1 MEICSLLIP
10 FVILELIGY
19 AILWPLIQKKPKLRI
34 PRQFSIAD
42 FAALLCYVQLVMALT
57 YYYRR
62 LFEGSLGLG
71 VAMSIMGAATVA
83 LWGAAVS
90 TLNQLELHNVLRRS
104 LFLLVLLPGVIGVMA
119 GAPLV
124 LVLPSLFDFR
134 ESNAVLGWILGGS
147 VGVVLLGIGLRFL
160 AAWLVKDAKVR

>member
-62 LFEGSLGLG
+62 LFEGSIGLG
-71 VAMSIMGAATVA
+71 VVMSIMGAATVA

-90 TLNQLELHNVLRRS
+90 TLNQLELHNRLRRS

-134 ESNAVLGWILGGS
+134 ESNAVLGWVLGGS
-147 VGVVLLGIGLRFL
+147 AGVVLLGIGLRFL
-160 AAWLVKDAKVR
+160 AAWLVKDVK